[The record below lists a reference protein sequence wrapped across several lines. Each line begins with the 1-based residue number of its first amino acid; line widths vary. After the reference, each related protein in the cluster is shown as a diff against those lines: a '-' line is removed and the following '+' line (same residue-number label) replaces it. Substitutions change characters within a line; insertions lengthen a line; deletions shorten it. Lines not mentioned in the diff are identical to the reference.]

1 MIEESGRVVALET
14 GAVWVETL
22 RQSTCGNC
30 AAQAGCGQGLMNKLG
45 VGRQRGHVR
54 ALCDLQLAVGD
65 RVVIGIGE
73 DLLLRA
79 SLLAYL
85 SPLVGLLAAALLADS
100 FGLSEPLTILAGFAG
115 FAASWLG
122 VRRYCRRNES
132 DPALQPV
139 VLRAM
144 LHGAAES
151 PALCTH

>member
-1 MIEESGRVVALET
+1 MIEEHGRVVALEP

-85 SPLVGLLAAALLADS
+85 LPLLGLLAAALLVDS
-100 FGLSEPLTILAGFAG
+100 LGFSEPLTILAGFAG
-115 FAASWLG
+115 FAASWLA
-122 VRRYCRRNES
+122 VRRYCRRNDG
-132 DPALQPV
+132 DPALQPM
-139 VLRAM
+139 VLRVR
-144 LHGAAES
+144 LQGSAEIS
-151 PALCTH
+151 TVCVN